1 LTADKAAP
9 NLSGMETIFDLVNA
23 RAGSQAELARKLGI
37 SAASI
42 VDWRRVG
49 RIPAERVLEV
59 SRVTGLSPH
68 LLRPDIYPDP
78 KWAPPT

>member
-1 LTADKAAP
+1 MD
-9 NLSGMETIFDLVNA
+9 TIFDLINQ
-23 RAGSQAELARKLGI
+23 RAGSQAELARRLGI
-37 SAASI
+37 RPTSI
-42 VDWRRVG
+42 IDWRRAG

-78 KWAPPT
+78 GWAPPKDAA